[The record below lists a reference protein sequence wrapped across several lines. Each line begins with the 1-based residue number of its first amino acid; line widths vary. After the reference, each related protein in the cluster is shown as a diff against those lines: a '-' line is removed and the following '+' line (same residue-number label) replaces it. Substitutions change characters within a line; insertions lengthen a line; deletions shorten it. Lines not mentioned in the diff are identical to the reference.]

1 MFFGRETRHK
11 SAEYFSEE
19 RTCGYAWMSNYDV
32 LWCLLS
38 RNTFTRSFWFANEN
52 RWKYVII
59 RQGQDVKLPCSCHA
73 NRRVRR
79 SCRSPRCSSKLW
91 KCLCQNV
98 SNKTWATHFWHEKL
112 TSNPWATHE
121 QDMRN
126 SFFCPVCSWLKRRY
140 GPRQPVAILNL
151 ALSWSFF
158 WDETPLP
165 PPVSRTDPETIHS
178 ASSKRSKCLESQI
191 DQFESR
197 SHVATFVQRMQT
209 WIEFKIAF
217 VPCRAGLLAEKH
229 VGCTLPVH
237 FVEKDEQ
244 CHFRYLE
251 ETVSQMFFGFLSQL
265 VVSWGRRQNLWDNK
279 LLSLV

>member
-1 MFFGRETRHK
+1 MLG
-11 SAEYFSEE
+11 
-19 RTCGYAWMSNYDV
+19 CPIMMSYDASCPGT
-32 LWCLLS
+32 LSPDRFDLL
-38 RNTFTRSFWFANEN
+38 TKTDEN
-52 RWKYVII
+52 MSLYVKA
-59 RQGQDVKLPCSCHA
+59 RMLSCHA
-73 NRRVRR
+73 PAMLIGGSGGLAGVCDARP
-79 SCRSPRCSSKLW
+79 SCGNVCVKM
-91 KCLCQNV
+91 CQ
-98 SNKTWATHFWHEKL
+98 TRHEQL
-112 TSNPWATHE
+112 IFDMRNSLATHE
-121 QDMRN
+121 QRN

-165 PPVSRTDPETIHS
+165 PPVSRTDPEMIHS

-244 CHFRYLE
+244 CHLRYLE